1 MSALCE
7 AEMLRDEAW
16 DRIRRDP
23 ELLAAV
29 LATTR
34 PKLLGVVEATQ
45 QALATQPIRAAVMA
59 GFVRLDTMEN
69 EE

>member
-1 MSALCE
+1 MSALCADELRRDQQWE
-7 AEMLRDEAW
+7 A
-16 DRIRRDP
+16 IRRDP

-34 PKLLGVVEATQ
+34 PRLLGVVEATQ

-59 GFVRLDTMEN
+59 GFVRLNTMEN

>member
-1 MSALCE
+1 MSALCADE
-7 AEMLRDEAW
+7 FRRDQQW

-34 PKLLGVVEATQ
+34 PRLLGVVEATQ